1 MHPLKVKTR
10 KLCCTPFSNV
20 TQDSLSLALTC
31 GLTFGNR
38 SAQMHPVL
46 SMTYPQ
52 KRIYS
57 PVTSKTDG
65 TAKHLLVTTG
75 GQAGIHMNTSQT
87 HDCYQD
93 K

>member
-1 MHPLKVKTR
+1 
-10 KLCCTPFSNV
+10 
-20 TQDSLSLALTC
+20 
-31 GLTFGNR
+31 
-38 SAQMHPVL
+38 MHPVF

-52 KRIYS
+52 KNIYS